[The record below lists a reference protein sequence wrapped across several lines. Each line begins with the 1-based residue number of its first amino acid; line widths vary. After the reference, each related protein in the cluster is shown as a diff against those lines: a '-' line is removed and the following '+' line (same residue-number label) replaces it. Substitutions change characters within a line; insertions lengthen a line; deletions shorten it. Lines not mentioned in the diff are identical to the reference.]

1 MRTVRSFALAS
12 AASLV
17 LLVAAATPASAKG
30 GRISP
35 NSRPLG
41 HSMVEWQRMYID
53 WFTTS
58 STNPLF
64 SGACG
69 EIVAGAYVLPP
80 SPGPALWPR
89 RAAPVGVPVPA

>member
-41 HSMVEWQRMYID
+41 HSMVEW
-53 WFTTS
+53 
-58 STNPLF
+58 
-64 SGACG
+64 
-69 EIVAGAYVLPP
+69 
-80 SPGPALWPR
+80 
-89 RAAPVGVPVPA
+89 